1 MIAAHHLRISPKHG
15 FPFRVLPKPPEPTAK
30 VRKSSSSP
38 DQKFS
43 ILETISPFWFRQ
55 SWRLISGNSC
65 YFPRFLAKKG
75 GVGCFLT
82 KIHRMSLMVLGLRGG
97 YLVSFARFC
106 DTFVTFLRGRRGLG
120 GCCGRG
126 GRQRRGRLLWSATL
140 AWQTRN
146 TGKGTARVGHPAFP
160 ASATVF
166 RIFSCMV
173 SALRRTTSIV
183 RFWGLIACKV
193 WRTFLGGLVFCFVG
207 FSDGGEFRGLDNSWG
222 AGWWGTR
229 RLTG

>member
-1 MIAAHHLRISPKHG
+1 MWLRLKGGRRPWMPILPNAQFGPLGLSGQLPARLGRSFRPPRVCAAGERPGCEIRPVW
-15 FPFRVLPKPPEPTAK
+15 P
-30 VRKSSSSP
+30 
-38 DQKFS
+38 
-43 ILETISPFWFRQ
+43 
-55 SWRLISGNSC
+55 
-65 YFPRFLAKKG
+65 KKG
-75 GVGCFLT
+75 GVGYFLT
-82 KIHRMSLMVLGLRGG
+82 KIPRMSLMVFGLRGG
-97 YLVSFARFC
+97 YLVCFARFC
-106 DTFVTFLRGRRGLG
+106 DTFCDVLRGRRGLG

-126 GRQRRGRLLWSATL
+126 GRQRRGWLLWSPTL

-222 AGWWGTR
+222 AGLWCTR